1 MGIRTG
7 ASDLIKADQ
16 TLQVLNKLIDSA
28 QLEKSIHQLEQS
40 LDSLAEVVLQDKRD
54 WTYSSCNREGSAKPQ
69 ESNAVSTPT
78 TWVLS
83 ETAWPWSARD

>member
-54 WTYSSCNREGSAKPQ
+54 WTYSSCNREGSVQP
-69 ESNAVSTPT
+69 
-78 TWVLS
+78 S
-83 ETAWPWSARD
+83 ERNVAFILIRPA